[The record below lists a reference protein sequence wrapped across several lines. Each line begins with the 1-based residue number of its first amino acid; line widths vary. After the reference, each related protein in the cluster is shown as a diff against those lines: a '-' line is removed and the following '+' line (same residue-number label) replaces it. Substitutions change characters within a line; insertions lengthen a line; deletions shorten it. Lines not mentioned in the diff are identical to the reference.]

1 MKIHYVSKYLN
12 IRPLN
17 IENYSEKELDENLN
31 NINDIDSV
39 IKKYFLENIGNDNA
53 LTSYEIIAKKINK
66 IEFR

>member
-1 MKIHYVSKYLN
+1 MYLN

-31 NINDIDSV
+31 NINDTDSV
-39 IKKYFLENIGNDNA
+39 IKKYFLENIGKDNA
-53 LTSYEIIAKKINK
+53 LTSYEIIAKKINT

>member
-53 LTSYEIIAKKINK
+53 LTSYEIIAKKINT